1 MWSATGAERLSDDG
15 RVPRAIVAVAA
26 LLAVAGCGS
35 THSSAPAQRH
45 LVYLG
50 GEDLSTASVFVAD
63 DNGAHPRNLGRG
75 SAAVL
80 SPDGRTVAVR
90 RRDGIYLVSAAGTHE
105 RPLTSR
111 RLQPQA
117 WSPDGQTIIATRPK
131 LLAVLELDAI
141 DRRSGHVRVIASGSL
156 YGFDF
161 SPKGDE
167 LVYSRA
173 PVATG
178 QGPCGDQ
185 FDLYTTK
192 LSGGRPTRLTHD
204 GLSAFPVWG
213 NKGIAFAHFPA
224 GATIEDCSAP
234 GIWTMDAD
242 GSNVRP
248 VIERAPQELASNDLF
263 GLQPLAWLDDDHI
276 LTGVRT
282 NEGTLGAVVDTHTRR
297 LRQLDDFAD
306 EASSDGRFAVGS
318 GGNDQVVHLA
328 ILRLSDGHRVF
339 RRVNACCPDWN
350 R

>member
-1 MWSATGAERLSDDG
+1 MMV
-15 RVPRAIVAVAA
+15 RVKRAILALAVLVAA
-26 LLAVAGCGS
+26 TGCGS
-35 THSSAPAQRH
+35 STHTVAPEQRH
-45 LVYLG
+45 LVSLSG
-50 GEDLSTASVFVAD
+50 DDLSTAKVVIAD
-63 DNGAHPRNLGRG
+63 PTGAHPRTLGRG

-80 SPDGRTVAVR
+80 SPDGGTVAEL
-90 RRDGIYLVSAAGTHE
+90 RRDGIYLVSASGK
-105 RPLTSR
+105 RVRKLTTR
-111 RLQPQA
+111 RLHPQA
-117 WSPDGQTIIATRPK
+117 WSPDGTTILATRPK

-141 DRRSGHVRVIASGSL
+141 DRRTGRVRVIAGGSL

-204 GLSAFPVWG
+204 GLSAFTVWG

-242 GSNVRP
+242 GSNVQP

-328 ILRLSDGHRVF
+328 ILRLSDGHRVC
-339 RRVNACCPDWN
+339 RRMNACCPDWN